1 MGGPAD
7 DAWGTSRQ
15 SRLFPGPWLIH
26 ADLHN
31 HTTLSD
37 GAGAPAEAFASMRA
51 AGLDAAAI
59 TDHSRWATLAMGLV
73 AMPGNTGIDRFGW
86 EAAGRLADAA
96 DDPGA
101 FVAMRGFE
109 WSSALFG
116 HANVWRSARFT
127 DPLRSGVVAMGPF
140 WRWLENHGQDGLAG
154 FNHAGSAVLRFGRFR
169 HRPSVAE
176 RVVSFEIFNK
186 THEHLLLGTDR
197 GRPSAL
203 VQCLDAGWRVGLLG
217 VTDEHGTDWG
227 HPEGKGR
234 AGLYVHELSRAGVY
248 EALAARRFFASR
260 VKGLRLD
267 AALSG
272 VRMGGDV
279 PHQGGPARVTV
290 DLDRAGWTG
299 RPLGVQLL
307 RTGPGLP
314 TLAAAVEVRV
324 PGPDE
329 PLVAFDVDIDPAAGN
344 WAVLRVTDPAGP
356 ADPPATGEW
365 AELGRA
371 VAYSSPFWLVPA
383 GNGRQG
389 PPAGLRQPPSVP

>member
-1 MGGPAD
+1 MGGPD
-7 DAWGTSRQ
+7 RDAWGTSRQ
-15 SRLFPGPWLIH
+15 SRLFPGPWLVH
-26 ADLHN
+26 GDLHN

-37 GAGAPAEAFASMRA
+37 GAGEPAEAFTSMRA
-51 AGLDAAAI
+51 AGLDVAAI
-59 TDHSRWATLAMGLV
+59 TDHSRWASLAMGLV
-73 AMPGNTGIDRFGW
+73 AMPGDTGIDRFGW
-86 EAAGRLADAA
+86 ETAGRLADAA
-96 DDPGA
+96 DDPGE

-116 HANVWRSARFT
+116 HANVWRSARWT
-127 DPLRSGVVAMGPF
+127 DPLRTAVVAMAPF
-140 WRWLENHGQDGLAG
+140 WRWLERSGEDGLAG
-154 FNHAGSAVLRFGRFR
+154 FNHAGSTALRFGRFR
-169 HRPSVAE
+169 YRPAVAE

-186 THEHLLLGTDR
+186 RDEHLLLGTDR
-197 GRPSAL
+197 GRPSPL

-267 AALSG
+267 AALNG
-272 VRMGGDV
+272 VRMGGGV
-279 PHQGGPARVTV
+279 PHRGGPARVTM

-299 RPLGVQLL
+299 RPLGVQVL

-324 PGPDE
+324 PGPAE
-329 PLVAFDVDIDPAAGN
+329 PLVAFDVDLDPAEGN
-344 WAVLRVTDPAGP
+344 WVVLRVTDPAAP
-356 ADPPATGEW
+356 ADHPATGEW
-365 AELGRA
+365 ARLGRG
-371 VAYSSPFWLVPA
+371 VAYSSPFWLVPVD
-383 GNGRQG
+383 RG
-389 PPAGLRQPPSVP
+389 PEASPGGLRPPPSAP

>member
-1 MGGPAD
+1 MGPD
-7 DAWGTSRQ
+7 RDAWGTSRH
-15 SRLFPGPWLIH
+15 SRLFPGPWLVH

-37 GAGAPAEAFASMRA
+37 GKGEPADAFASMRG
-51 AGLDAAAI
+51 AGLDVAAI
-59 TDHSRWATLAMGLV
+59 SDHSRWATVAAGLV
-73 AMPGNTGIDRFGW
+73 AMPGNSGIDRYGW
-86 EAAGRLADAA
+86 ETARRVADAA
-96 DDPGA
+96 DDPGE
-101 FVAMRGFE
+101 FVAMRAFE

-127 DPLRSGVVAMGPF
+127 DPLRSGLVAMAPF
-140 WRWLENHGQDGLAG
+140 WRWLERHGQDGLAG

-169 HRPSVAE
+169 HRPAVAE

-186 THEHLLLGTDR
+186 TDEHLLFGTER

-217 VTDEHGTDWG
+217 VTDEHGSDWG

-267 AALSG
+267 AALNG
-272 VRMGGDV
+272 VRMGGKV
-279 PHQGGPARVTV
+279 PFRGGPARFTV

-299 RPLGVQLL
+299 RQLGVQVL
-307 RTGPGLP
+307 RSGPGLP

-329 PLVAFDVDIDPAAGN
+329 PLVAFEVDLDPAAGS
-344 WAVLRVTDPAGP
+344 WVVLRVTDPAAEAGPP
-356 ADPPATGEW
+356 ADGEW
-365 AELGRA
+365 AGLGRA
-371 VAYSSPFWLVPA
+371 LAYASPFWLLPSDQTQTA
-383 GNGRQG
+383 
-389 PPAGLRQPPSVP
+389 PSAAGLRPPPSAR

>member
-1 MGGPAD
+1 MEPD
-7 DAWGTSRQ
+7 KDAWGTSRH
-15 SRLFPGPWLIH
+15 SRLFPGPWLVH

-37 GAGAPAEAFASMRA
+37 GKGDPADAFASMRA
-51 AGLDAAAI
+51 AGLDVAAI
-59 TDHSRWATLAMGLV
+59 TDHSRWASVAAGLV
-73 AMPGNTGIDRFGW
+73 AMPGNSGIDRYGW
-86 EAAGRLADAA
+86 EAAGRIADAA
-96 DDPGA
+96 DEPGA

-109 WSSALFG
+109 WSSALYG

-127 DPLRSGVVAMGPF
+127 DPLRSGLVAMAPF
-140 WRWLENHGQDGLAG
+140 WRWLERHGEDGLAG
-154 FNHAGSAVLRFGRFR
+154 FNHAGSAMLRFGRFR
-169 HRPSVAE
+169 HRPAVAE

-186 THEHLLLGTDR
+186 TNEHLLLGTER

-217 VTDEHGTDWG
+217 VTDEHGSDWG

-267 AALSG
+267 AALDG
-272 VRMGGDV
+272 VRMGGTV
-279 PHQGGPARVTV
+279 PVRGGPARFAV

-299 RPLGVQLL
+299 RRLGVQVL
-307 RTGPGLP
+307 RSGPGLP

-329 PLVAFDVDIDPAAGN
+329 PPVAFEADLGGAGG
-344 WAVLRVTDPAGP
+344 WVVLRVTDPEAA
-356 ADPPATGEW
+356 ADPPATGQW
-365 AELGRA
+365 AGLGRA
-371 VAYSSPFWLVPA
+371 LAYASPFWLVPD
-383 GNGRQG
+383 GR
-389 PPAGLRQPPSVP
+389 